1 MAKKGE
7 ARENITLV
15 CSDCK
20 SENYRTEKN
29 KKNTTE
35 RLKLRRH
42 CPKCNKTTE
51 HVEKK

>member
-7 ARENITLV
+7 ARERITLRCDV
-15 CSDCK
+15 CK

-35 RLKLRRH
+35 RLELNKYCPSCRH
-42 CPKCNKTTE
+42 TTL

>member
-20 SENYRTEKN
+20 SENYRTEK
-29 KKNTTE
+29 KKRNLLLDYGHLLSFLLE
-35 RLKLRRH
+35 
-42 CPKCNKTTE
+42 
-51 HVEKK
+51 